1 LNPPPASWA
10 DRSRISQPL
19 ERAISN
25 YLTSAG
31 ELTRSLERPAARRAI
46 NDGITTGTEGMKT
59 SLVTREMIA
68 HNTSPDIKLQM

>member
-1 LNPPPASWA
+1 MPFMSTRP
-10 DRSRISQPL
+10 SQPL
-19 ERAISN
+19 ERAISHD
-25 YLTSAG
+25 LTSAG

-68 HNTSPDIKLQM
+68 HNTSPDVKLQM